1 MIEKFQ
7 KVANDCK
14 MEMDYSLRK
23 IFEWGGR
30 GARESG
36 LIGDGKG

>member
-23 IFEWGGR
+23 MFEWGRR
-30 GARESG
+30 GARESER
-36 LIGDGKG
+36 IGDGTG